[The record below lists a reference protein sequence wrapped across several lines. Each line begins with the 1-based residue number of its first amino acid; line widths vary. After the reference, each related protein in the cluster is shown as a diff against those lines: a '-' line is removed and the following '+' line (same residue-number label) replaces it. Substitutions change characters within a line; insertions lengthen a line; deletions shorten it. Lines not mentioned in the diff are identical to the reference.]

1 MLNNQQINSLKPET
15 KKYRRGVGN
24 GLSIV
29 VYPNGR
35 KYFTGRIKKEEF
47 WVGTYGSQGGELTLG
62 DAREKFNKIKDYCY
76 KHEVSYT
83 DYKRKKEKVKIEA
96 WDLNDAITY
105 FLNDCKNSIKET
117 TLKENTRKL
126 KRVLCFI
133 DGKTPLLELEK
144 KNGGKAI
151 IEDVITKIE
160 VSGRTGNAVD
170 EGRRCRNL
178 LKQTFFLAEDLGKM
192 EEGQN
197 PAFRR
202 KLKKHKVTHHPTID
216 WEEVPE
222 VLEKVS
228 LNPSNSHPITQLAIK
243 LGFMTFLRSGA
254 LTRLEWNWINWDKKL
269 ITIDGKTSGLKRN
282 RDCNDHIPHHVPIT
296 PQMEKVILRAKRF
309 NQGEKYIFPPIKKS
323 RFPHLD
329 PSAPNNFL
337 RTLGYEGRLVTHGW
351 RSVALT
357 NGIDLLKT
365 PREVIK
371 RQMGH
376 LPDNKVDQA
385 YDKSLMLEERRTF
398 LNKWCDL
405 LVANGLEV

>member
-1 MLNNQQINSLKPET
+1 MLNSQQINSLKPKT

-24 GLSIV
+24 GLSILV
-29 VYPNGR
+29 DTNGR

-47 WVGTYGSQGGELTLG
+47 WVGTYGNKGGELTLG
-62 DAREKFNKIKDYCY
+62 EAREKFNTIKDYCY
-76 KHEVSYT
+76 KNEVSYT
-83 DYKRKKEKVKIEA
+83 DYKRQKEKVKIES

-126 KRVLCFI
+126 NRVLFFI

-151 IEDVITKIE
+151 IEEVITKIE
-160 VSGRTGNAVD
+160 VSGRSGNAVD
-170 EGRRCRNL
+170 EARRCRNL
-178 LKQTFFLAEDLGKM
+178 LKQVFFLAEDLGKM

-254 LTRLEWNWINWDKKL
+254 LTRLEWDWINWDKNL
-269 ITIDGKTSGLKRN
+269 LTIDGKTSGLKRN
-282 RDCNDHIPHHVPIT
+282 KDCNDHIPHYVPIT
-296 PQMEKVILRAKRF
+296 PHMEKVILRAKRF

-365 PREVIK
+365 PREIIK

-385 YDKSLMLEERRTF
+385 YDKSQMLEERRIF